1 MPPKPPIAEKRPSR
15 TTRHGESV
23 VDDYAWLRAGNWQ
36 EVTRQPDKL
45 DPDIRAYL
53 EAENDYCEAVMEP
66 ATGLRERLFA
76 EMKGRIKEDD
86 SSVPAPDGPYAYYV
100 RYETGKQHPV
110 FCRRPREAPEG
121 AAEEVLLD
129 GNAEAE
135 GHAFFRLGACRHA
148 VDHRHYAYAVDLT
161 GSEHYTIFFKDLGR
175 AQLLDERIEGT
186 SGSLVWAGDGRTI
199 FYTLL
204 DENLRPSKVMRHTI
218 AGGRE
223 DALVYE
229 EADPRF
235 FVRLGETQDRR
246 FVLISMADH
255 SDTSEVWLIDA
266 HAPQGK
272 PRLFAGRESGIRYEV
287 NAHNGRF
294 LILTN
299 DSGAIDFKIVETPLD
314 SPDGEEWARRHWR
327 DLVPHIE
334 GRLILDLVVFAGH
347 LVRLERVDG
356 LPRIV
361 VSDPADGSEH
371 EVAFDE
377 EAYDLDIVAGY
388 EYETAVLRFAYSSM
402 TTPRRV
408 YDYDM
413 ASRKRSL
420 RKEQEVPSGHDPA
433 DYVTRRLMAQSHD
446 GALVPISVLHREGL
460 ALDGSAPL
468 LLYGYGAY
476 GYAMP
481 ASFATNR
488 LSLVD
493 RGYVYA
499 IAHIRGGTDRGY
511 RWYLDGKLAGKTNT
525 FKDFIAAGRHLIDA
539 GYTGKGR
546 ITGHGGSAGG
556 LLVGAVANMAPE
568 LFAAIVAEVPFVDVV
583 NTISDADLP
592 LTPPEWDEWGD
603 PIMDP
608 AAYRRIRSYSPYDNV
623 EAKDYPAMMVTAGV
637 SDPRVTYWEPAKWV
651 ARLRALKTDP
661 NPLVLH
667 TNMEAGHGGAS
678 GRFDRLEE
686 VARVYAF
693 VLMASAMAGA

>member
-1 MPPKPPIAEKRPSR
+1 MAVKPPIAETRPSR

-23 VDDYAWLRAGNWQ
+23 DDDYAWLRADNWQ
-36 EVTRQPDKL
+36 EVTRQPDRL

-53 EAENDYCEAVMEP
+53 EAENDYCEAVMKP
-66 ATGLRERLFA
+66 LAGLREKLFA
-76 EMKGRIKEDD
+76 EMKARIKEDE
-86 SSVPAPDGPYAYYV
+86 SSVPAPDGPYAYSV
-100 RYETGKQHPV
+100 RYETGKQHPI
-110 FCRRPREAPEG
+110 FCRRLLGADGAAANG

-129 GNAEAE
+129 GNAQAE
-135 GHAFFRLGACRHA
+135 GHAFFRIGGCRHA
-148 VDHRHYAYAVDLT
+148 DDHKHYAYAVDLT
-161 GSEHYTIFFKDLGR
+161 GSEHYTIFFKDLGSGR
-175 AQLLDERIEGT
+175 LLDERIEGT

-204 DENLRPSKVMRHTI
+204 DDNLRPSKVMRHTI
-218 AGGRE
+218 GGAARD

-235 FVRLGETQDRR
+235 FVQLGATEDRR

-255 SDTSEVWLIDA
+255 SDTSEVWVIDA
-266 HAPQGK
+266 HAPLGQPK
-272 PRLFAGRESGIRYEV
+272 LFAGRESGVSYEV
-287 NAHNGRF
+287 NSHGDRF
-294 LILTN
+294 LIRTN
-299 DSGAIDFKIVETPLD
+299 EAGAIDFKVAECPLD
-314 SPDGEEWARRHWR
+314 ASGRQHWR
-327 DLVPHIE
+327 DLVPHLE
-334 GRLILDLVVFAGH
+334 GRLILDMQLFAGH
-347 LVRLERVDG
+347 MVRLERIDG

-361 VSDPADGSEH
+361 VRDMSDGEEH
-371 EVAFDE
+371 EIAFDE
-377 EAYDLDIVAGY
+377 EAYDLDIIAGY
-388 EYETAVLRFAYSSM
+388 EYRTASLRFDYSSM

-413 ASRKRSL
+413 ASRKRTL
-420 RKEQEVPSGHDPA
+420 RKEQEIPSGHDPA
-433 DYVTRRLMAQSHD
+433 DYVTRRLMAESHD
-446 GALVPISVLHREGL
+446 GALVPVSVLHRKGL

-468 LLYGYGAY
+468 LLYGYGSY

-481 ASFATNR
+481 ASFSANR

-493 RGYVYA
+493 RGFVYA

-511 RWYLDGKLAGKTNT
+511 RWYLDGKLAGKPNS
-525 FKDFIAAGRHLIDA
+525 FEDFIAGARHLADA
-539 GYTGKGR
+539 GYTGVGR
-546 ITGHGGSAGG
+546 ITAHGGSAGG

-583 NTISDADLP
+583 NTICDAELP
-592 LTPPEWDEWGD
+592 LTPPEWDEWGN
-603 PIMDP
+603 PIEDEK
-608 AAYRRIRSYSPYDNV
+608 AYRTIRSYSPYDNV

-651 ARLRALKTDP
+651 ARLRALKTDGKA
-661 NPLVLH
+661 LLLH

-693 VLMASAMAGA
+693 VLMANAMAGL

>member
-23 VDDYAWLRAGNWQ
+23 EDDYAWLRAGNWQ
-36 EVTRQPDKL
+36 EVTRQPSKL

-53 EAENDYCEAVMEP
+53 EAENAYCEAVMKP
-66 ATGLRERLFA
+66 AADLRAKLFS

-110 FCRRPREAPEG
+110 FCRRLLDEESG
-121 AAEEVLLD
+121 SGEEVLLD

-148 VDHRHYAYAVDLT
+148 VDHQHYAYAVDLT
-161 GSEHYTIFFKDLGR
+161 GSEHYTIFFKDLGSR
-175 AQLLDERIEGT
+175 RLLDERIEGT

-218 AGGRE
+218 GADPKD
-223 DALVYE
+223 DALVHE
-229 EADPRF
+229 EANPRF

-255 SDTSEVWLIDA
+255 SDTSEEWVIDA
-266 HAPQGK
+266 HAPQSEPK
-272 PRLFAGRESGIRYEV
+272 LFAGRESGVRYEV
-287 NAHNGRF
+287 SSHGSRF

-299 DSGAIDFKIVETPLD
+299 DDGAIDFKIAECPLD
-314 SPDGEEWARRHWR
+314 ATGREHWR
-327 DLVPHIE
+327 DLVPHLE
-334 GRLILDLVVFAGH
+334 GRLILDILVFAGH
-347 LVRLERVDG
+347 LVRLERIDG

-361 VSDPADGSEH
+361 VSDLAGGSEH
-371 EVAFDE
+371 IIAFDE
-377 EAYDLDIVAGY
+377 EAYDLGILPGY
-388 EYETAVLRFAYSSM
+388 EYETTVLRFEYSSM

-413 ASRKRSL
+413 ASRRRTL

-433 DYVTRRLMAQSHD
+433 DYVTKRLMAKSHD
-446 GALVPISVLHREGL
+446 GEQVPISILHRKGL

-481 ASFATNR
+481 ASFGANR

-493 RGYVYA
+493 RGFVYA

-511 RWYLDGKLAGKTNT
+511 RWYLDGKLAGKPNS

-539 GYTGKGR
+539 GYTSEGG
-546 ITGHGGSAGG
+546 ITAHGGSAGG

-583 NTISDADLP
+583 NTICDADLP

-603 PIMDP
+603 PIKD
-608 AAYRRIRSYSPYDNV
+608 AEAYRTIRSYSPYDNV

-651 ARLRALKTDP
+651 ARLRALKTDD
-661 NPLVLH
+661 NALVLH

-678 GRFDRLEE
+678 GRFERLEE

-693 VLMASAMAGA
+693 VLMANAMAGV